1 MSIENIKQL
10 MDGVDIAQLLPDL
23 QTILRYADRIARFA
37 LMIGPVVLLFLGLH
51 YLLRAPKEAN
61 YTTGY
66 RFRWGMA
73 SVESWR
79 FMQQVAG
86 IAWTALGIGMVV
98 AMGITGGRL
107 SGLEIMDLLFVVIK
121 RLVLQVILLLSSC
134 LVIDLLVLVRY
145 DRKGKRRLT
154 WRELYSK

>member
-1 MSIENIKQL
+1 MSIENIKEL
-10 MDGVDIAQLLPDL
+10 MDGVDIARLLPDL
-23 QTILRYADRIARFA
+23 QTILKNADKIARIA
-37 LMIGPVVLLFLGLH
+37 LLIGPVVLLFLGLH
-51 YLLRAPKEAN
+51 YLLLAPKEAN

-86 IAWTALGIGMVV
+86 IAWTALGIGLVI

-121 RLVLQVILLLSSC
+121 RLVLQVILLLSSY
-134 LVIDLLVLVRY
+134 LVIDLLVLAYY
-145 DRKGKRRLT
+145 DRKGKRRLR
-154 WRELYSK
+154 WKELFGA